1 MKFRTLTLLA
11 CAALCLSLAGCKAP
25 VLAWSFVP
33 TDDSI
38 LGTTIEVTH
47 DGGFLVGGGRPSTY
61 GMYAIKLTSFGDLQW
76 TQAFSNRTPDSNNS
90 ELWRQ
95 EASGARQTSDGGFVC
110 LGAGHF
116 YEDTLPEK
124 SFLLVKTTPGIG
136 IEWSK
141 AYAPVNPYDAGG
153 ALCVANQPAALQ
165 VTADGGYVA
174 FGSSYVGGVSLAS
187 ILKTDAAGNVQF
199 HKVIN
204 DQSREVEELIEA
216 GQQTADGG
224 YILAG
229 HGSSDAHGYMAVL
242 IKLDAAGNL
251 EWSETYQDTVGGHG
265 AEAYAV
271 VQTADGGY
279 VMGGE
284 LINDIAK
291 VSTHGCWIAKVDA
304 DGAVLWFQ
312 DYGHGNTVHYPNAL
326 AETPQGDLLAAGED
340 SFGKPLLAK
349 FNAQGGLVWNFTDER
364 LPGANGKALALTADG
379 GCAVTASGISGGTV
393 VFKVDN
399 VFDTE

>member
-1 MKFRTLTLLA
+1 MKLRTLTLLA

-25 VLAWSFVP
+25 VLAWFFVP
-33 TDDSI
+33 ADDSVF
-38 LGTTIEVTH
+38 GTTIEATA
-47 DGGFLVGGGRPSTY
+47 DGGLLMGGGYPSTY
-61 GMYAIKLTSFGDLQW
+61 GMYTVKLSGFGDVQW

-95 EASGARQTSDGGFVC
+95 EASGARQTPDGGFLY

-116 YEDTLPEK
+116 YRDELPEK
-124 SFLLVKTTPGIG
+124 SYLLVKTGATGA
-136 IEWSK
+136 IEWSR
-141 AYAPVNPYDAGG
+141 AYAPVNPYDADGD
-153 ALCVANQPAALQ
+153 LCATNKPAALQ

-187 ILKTDAAGNVQF
+187 ILKTDAAGNVEF

-229 HGSSDAHGYMAVL
+229 HGSGDHGYAAVL

-251 EWSETYQDTVGGHG
+251 EWSRTYQDTADGYG

-284 LINDIAK
+284 LINNITKALI
-291 VSTHGCWIAKVDA
+291 HGCWMAKVDA
-304 DGAVLWFQ
+304 NGDSVWFRRY
-312 DYGHGNTVHYPNAL
+312 DSGETVQLPYAL
-326 AETPQGDLLAAGED
+326 AETPQGDLVAAGGD
-340 SFGKPLLAK
+340 TVGKPLLSKLTA
-349 FNAQGGLVWNFTDER
+349 GGAVIWNFTDER
-364 LPGANGKALALTADG
+364 LRAAAGKAVALTADG
-379 GCAVTASGISGGTV
+379 GCAVTASGISSGTV
-393 VFKVDN
+393 VFKVAN
-399 VFDTE
+399 VFPVE

>member
-1 MKFRTLTLLA
+1 VKFRTLTLLV

-25 VLAWSFVP
+25 VLAWFFVP
-33 TDDSI
+33 TPDSVF
-38 LGTTIEVTH
+38 GTTIEATA
-47 DGGFLVGGGRPSTY
+47 DGGFLMGGGHDSSY
-61 GMYAIKLTSFGDLQW
+61 NMYALKLTAAGAKEWDQ
-76 TQAFSNRTPDSNNS
+76 TYSNRTPDSNNG

-95 EASGARQTSDGGFVC
+95 EARGARQTADGGYIL

-116 YEDTLPEK
+116 YQDQLPDK
-124 SFLLVKTTPGIG
+124 SYLLVKTDAAGGIV
-136 IEWSK
+136 WSK

-153 ALCVANQPAALQ
+153 DLCVGNKPAALQ
-165 VTADGGYVA
+165 VTADGGYAA
-174 FGSSYVGGVSLAS
+174 FGASYVGGVSLAS

-229 HGSSDAHGYMAVL
+229 HGSGDHGYAAVL

-251 EWSETYQDTVGGHG
+251 EWSKTYQDTADGYG
-265 AEAYAV
+265 AEAHAV

-284 LINDIAK
+284 LINNITKALI
-291 VSTHGCWIAKVDA
+291 HGCWMAKVDA
-304 DGAVLWFQ
+304 NGDAVWFHH
-312 DYGHGNTVHYPNAL
+312 YENGETVQLPHAL
-326 AETPQGDLLAAGED
+326 AETPQGDLVAAGAD
-340 SFGKPLLAK
+340 TLGKPLLSKLTA
-349 FNAQGGLVWNFTDER
+349 GGAVLWNFTDER
-364 LPGANGKALALTADG
+364 LPGATGKAVALTADG

-393 VFKVDN
+393 VFKVAN
-399 VFDTE
+399 VFNVE

>member
-1 MKFRTLTLLA
+1 MKLRPLTLLA

-25 VLAWSFVP
+25 VLAWFFVP
-33 TDDSI
+33 AEDTV
-38 LGTTIEVTH
+38 LGTTLEATA
-47 DGGFLVGGGRPSTY
+47 DGGVLMGGGHDSTY
-61 GMYAIKLTSFGDLQW
+61 NMYALKLTAAGAKEWDQ
-76 TQAFSNRTPDSNNS
+76 TYSNRTPDSNNT

-95 EASGARQTSDGGFVC
+95 EASGARQTADGGYIL

-116 YEDTLPEK
+116 SGDTLPEK
-124 SFLLVKTTPGIG
+124 SYLLVKTDAGGG

-141 AYAPVNPYDAGG
+141 AHAPVNPYDADGD
-153 ALCVANQPAALQ
+153 LCVGNRPAALQ

-229 HGSSDAHGYMAVL
+229 HGSGDHGYAAVL

-251 EWSETYQDTVGGHG
+251 QWSKTYQDAVGGYG

-284 LINDIAK
+284 LVNSITK
-291 VSTHGCWIAKVDA
+291 VLIHGCWMAKFDPNGV
-304 DGAVLWFQ
+304 AVWFHH
-312 DYGHGNTVHYPNAL
+312 YENGETVQLPYAL
-326 AETPQGDLLAAGED
+326 AETPQGDLVAAGKD
-340 SFGKPLLAK
+340 TFGKPLLSKLTA
-349 FNAQGGLVWNFTDER
+349 GGAVVWNFTDER
-364 LPGANGKALALTADG
+364 LPGATGKAVALTADG

-393 VFKVDN
+393 VFKVAN
-399 VFDTE
+399 VFALE

>member
-1 MKFRTLTLLA
+1 VKLRPLTLLA

-25 VLAWSFVP
+25 VLAWFFVP
-33 TDDSI
+33 AEDSV
-38 LGTTIEVTH
+38 LGTTIEATA
-47 DGGFLVGGGRPSTY
+47 DGGVLMGGGHDSTY
-61 GMYAIKLTSFGDLQW
+61 NMYALKLTAAGAMEWDQ
-76 TQAFSNRTPDSNNS
+76 TYSNRTPDSNNT

-95 EASGARQTSDGGFVC
+95 EASGARQTADGGYIL

-116 YEDTLPEK
+116 HRDELPEK
-124 SFLLVKTTPGIG
+124 SFLLAKTDAAGNIL
-136 IEWSK
+136 WSK

-153 ALCVANQPAALQ
+153 DLCATNRPAALR

-204 DQSREVEELIEA
+204 DQSREVEEIIEA

-229 HGSSDAHGYMAVL
+229 HGASDEHGYMAVL

-251 EWSETYQDTVGGHG
+251 EWSKTYQETVGGHG

-284 LINDIAK
+284 LINEITK
-291 VSTHGCWIAKVDA
+291 VSTYGCWIAKFDA
-304 DGAVLWFQ
+304 SGDTLWFQ

-340 SFGKPLLAK
+340 PFGKPLLAK

-364 LPGANGKALALTADG
+364 LPGANGKAIALASDG
-379 GCAVTASGISGGTV
+379 GCVVTASGISGGTV
-393 VFKVDN
+393 VFKVAN
-399 VFDTE
+399 VFKAE

>member
-1 MKFRTLTLLA
+1 VKFRTLTLLA

-33 TDDSI
+33 TPDSV
-38 LGTTIEVTH
+38 LGTTIEATA
-47 DGGFLVGGGRPSTY
+47 DGGFLMGGGHDSTY
-61 GMYAIKLTSFGDLQW
+61 NMYALKLSAQGAREWDKV
-76 TQAFSNRTPDSNNS
+76 FSNPTPDSNNT

-95 EASGARQTSDGGFVC
+95 EASGARQTPDGGYVY

-116 YEDTLPEK
+116 FGDTLPEK
-124 SFLLVKTTPGIG
+124 SYLLVKTDAGGG

-141 AYAPVNPYDAGG
+141 AYAPVNPYDADGD
-153 ALCVANQPAALQ
+153 LCVGNRPAALQ

-187 ILKTDAAGNVQF
+187 ILKTDAAGNVEF

-204 DQSREVEELIEA
+204 DNAREYEQLIEA

-229 HGSSDAHGYMAVL
+229 HGADDEHGYMAML

-291 VSTHGCWIAKVDA
+291 VLTHGCWIAKVDA
-304 DGAVLWFQ
+304 NGDALWFQ
-312 DYGHGNTVHYPNAL
+312 DHGHGNTVHYPNAL

-340 SFGKPLLAK
+340 ASGKPLLAK
-349 FNAQGGLVWNFTDER
+349 FDAQGALVWNFTDER

-379 GCAVTASGISGGTV
+379 GCAVTASGVSGGTV

-399 VFDTE
+399 VFKVE